1 MQNTI
6 PFPDVEFL
14 RRIAVSESGFIFDP
28 VTGNSYSVN
37 ETALPLLRLMQQG
50 LGTRAIVLELCGRYD
65 VSEQDV
71 ERDVLD
77 FAAQFGRALKS
88 STQAGHA
95 LK

>member
-1 MQNTI
+1 MNRS
-6 PFPDVEFL
+6 PFPDLELL
-14 RRIAVSESGFIFDP
+14 RRIAVSESGFVFDP

-50 LGTRAIVLELCGRYD
+50 LDTRAIVSELCGRYD
-65 VSEQDV
+65 VSEQDA

-77 FAAQFGRALKS
+77 FADQFGRALKS
-88 STQAGHA
+88 STQTGRA